1 MDEKLE
7 LDLEDIMNEFSSQ
20 EDDTLEEE
28 VKEWK
33 AEVFGENEEKPE
45 QPAEDAVKIF
55 AEPVTEDTITVPVTS
70 DTIRLDT
77 VRFTKGEV
85 RNAQPIT
92 EEEPEK
98 EAFTDQWEPEYEQ
111 PMGEYRPVQQII
123 HHPRSRLREL
133 KKKLVAGPE
142 KRYYA
147 LSEKG
152 LGKLQAAIFF
162 SLIVVLI
169 SAFSTVMYAMGAVQE
184 NRMRLMVFG
193 QLLAMLVSALFGSF
207 QLIEGVADLFRKR
220 FSLNTLLVITFIV
233 CCVDGVI
240 CLRELRVPCCAAFSL
255 EMTMS
260 LWSAYQRRN
269 TELGQ
274 MDTMRK
280 ATRLDAVVACPDY
293 LEEKKGFLRTE
304 GQVEDFMDTYNGLP
318 APEKTQDRYA
328 LVAALVSLAVGV
340 TAGVLYGVSAAF
352 QVFAVTLIAAVPVAS
367 FVAVS
372 RPMGVLE
379 RRLHAIG
386 TVLCG
391 WQGVESAAGKAFFPV
406 SFADLFPAGSARMNG
421 VKFMGS
427 REPDDI
433 VACCTALMEAEGG
446 GLADLFIQ
454 VLESRNGRHYDVE
467 EFTRYDGGIG
477 GMVEGE
483 NVLVGSLSFLKD
495 MEVEIPEGIRVSQ
508 AVCVAIEGELCGLF
522 ALNLER
528 FQPAAAGLATIC
540 GHRGLQSVLTSGE
553 FILTE
558 GFVRNKLDVRTKRM
572 VFPDQQLR
580 EELVQKEIPED
591 AKPLALITGEGLM
604 PFAYAVTG
612 ARALRGCTRL
622 GVLIGIIGGA
632 LGMAMMLALT
642 VLGALQYLTPAN
654 MFFYQL
660 VWLIPGLLITEWTR
674 NI

>member
-1 MDEKLE
+1 MDDKLE
-7 LDLEDIMNEFSSQ
+7 LELEDIMNEFSSE
-20 EDDTLEEE
+20 EDETLEEE

-33 AEVFGENEEKPE
+33 AEVFGEAEEAPE
-45 QPAEDAVKIF
+45 EVMEEEVIPA
-55 AEPVTEDTITVPVTS
+55 PVTT

-85 RNAQPIT
+85 RNAQPIL

-111 PMGEYRPVQQII
+111 PMGEYRPIQQIF

-162 SLIVVLI
+162 SLLVVLI
-169 SAFSTVMYAMGAVQE
+169 SALSTVMYAMGAVQE

-207 QLIEGVADLFRKR
+207 QLIEGVSDLFRKR

-233 CCVDGVI
+233 CCVDGVF
-240 CLRELRVPCCAAFSL
+240 CLHELRVPCCAAFSL

-269 TELGQ
+269 TEMGQ

-280 ATRLDAVVACPDY
+280 ANHLDAVVSCPDY
-293 LEEKKGFLRTE
+293 MDEKKGFLRTE
-304 GQVEDFMDTYNGLP
+304 GQVEDFMDTYNALP
-318 APEKTQDRYA
+318 APEKTQDIYA
-328 LVAALVSLAVGV
+328 LIASLVSLAVGV
-340 TAGVLYGVSAAF
+340 TAGVLYGVSAGF
-352 QVFAVTLIAAVPVAS
+352 QVFAVTLLAAVPVAS
-367 FVAVS
+367 YVAVS

-391 WQGVESAAGKAFFPV
+391 WQGVEAAAGKALFPV
-406 SFADLFPAGSARMNG
+406 DYNDLFPAGTARMNG
-421 VKFMGS
+421 VKFMGA

-433 VACCTALMEAEGG
+433 VAYCTALMEAEGG
-446 GLADLFIQ
+446 GLTDLFIQ

-467 EFTRYDGGIG
+467 NFERFDGGIG
-477 GMVEGE
+477 GTVEGE
-483 NVLVGSLSFLKD
+483 AVLVGSLSFLKG

-522 ALNLER
+522 ALNLDR
-528 FQPAAAGLATIC
+528 LQPAAAGLATLC
-540 GHRGLQSVLTSGE
+540 GHRGLQPVLTSGE
-553 FILTE
+553 FLLTE
-558 GFVRNKLDVRTKRM
+558 SFVRNKLEVRTRKM
-572 VFPDQQLR
+572 IFPDQELR
-580 EELVQKEIPED
+580 EELAEKELPED

-612 ARALRGCTRL
+612 ARALRGCARL
-622 GVLIGIIGGA
+622 GVLVAIIGGA

-642 VLGALQYLTPAN
+642 ILGALQYLTPVN
-654 MFFYQL
+654 MFLYQL